1 MRTALVVIDVQVDMF
16 AWPENPIYR
25 GDRLL
30 ERVGALIRKAR
41 QADAPVIYVQ
51 HAEADGSTLARGAP
65 GFAVHPAIAPL
76 EGDAAVVKKTP
87 SAFHRTSLKRVLAEK
102 ACDRL
107 VLCGL
112 QTEYCVDSTVRH
124 GSFLGFE
131 QVVAQD
137 AHSTFDNEP
146 LKASEIILHHQ
157 RIWHGRFAEI
167 MPVAEIE
174 FF

>member
-1 MRTALVVIDVQVDMF
+1 MRTALVVIDVQVDLF

-25 GDRLL
+25 AEHLL
-30 ERVGALIRKAR
+30 ERLNALIRKAR
-41 QADAPVIYVQ
+41 QAGVPVVYVQ
-51 HAEADGSTLARGAP
+51 HAEADGSTMARGTP
-65 GFAVHPAIAPL
+65 GFAVHPAIAPQ

-124 GSFLGFE
+124 GSFLGYE
-131 QVVAQD
+131 QIVAQD
-137 AHSTFDNEP
+137 AHSTCDNEP

-157 RIWHGRFAEI
+157 RTWHGRFASVLPIDEI
-167 MPVAEIE
+167 T